1 MLKDLRFSHIGIATG
16 NIEKTSSFYSKMGY
30 SASDVVFDP
39 IQDVNICFLRKDG
52 QPEIELLAPADDK
65 SPVNRIIAANGVT
78 PYHICYEVKDID
90 SAIKDLKSEKFIVVS
105 KPVLACAMNNERV
118 SFLFNKDVGL
128 IELVEKK

>member
-1 MLKDLRFSHIGIATG
+1 MLKNLKLSHIGIATG
-16 NIEKTSSFYSKMGY
+16 NIEKTSLFYSKIGY

-39 IQDVNICFLRKDG
+39 AQNVNICFLRKDG
-52 QPEIELLAPADDK
+52 QPEMELLAPADEK

-90 SAIKDLKSEKFIVVS
+90 CAIKDLKSEKFIVVS
-105 KPVLACAMNNERV
+105 KPVPACAMNNERV